1 MGDLKEQFDNLITQD
16 LTFVNFLND
25 HNQDILNN
33 ITPKLFN
40 NFQGSVDSG
49 QQLVGLCGSKWFVFR
64 LRADVRSLK
73 MFVVVIICHIVVI
86 FTKVIFSI

>member
-40 NFQGSVDSG
+40 NFQGYVTYAFKKKT
-49 QQLVGLCGSKWFVFR
+49 LIFK
-64 LRADVRSLK
+64 LRK
-73 MFVVVIICHIVVI
+73 
-86 FTKVIFSI
+86 